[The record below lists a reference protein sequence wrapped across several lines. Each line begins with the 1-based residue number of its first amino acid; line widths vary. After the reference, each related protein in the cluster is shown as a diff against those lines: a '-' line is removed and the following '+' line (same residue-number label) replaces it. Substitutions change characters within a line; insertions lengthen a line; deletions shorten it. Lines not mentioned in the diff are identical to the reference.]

1 MNLDLKR
8 LKMKDKEFMIKIIMI
23 VFIFLLLNN
32 CASYKYY
39 KNNKQQ
45 KQIIEKQ
52 KTWLNI

>member
-1 MNLDLKR
+1 
-8 LKMKDKEFMIKIIMI
+8 MI

-45 KQIIEKQ
+45 KQIMEKQ